1 MKTLLGAVLALM
13 MIVGSAVSSLAATI
27 TATITHI
34 DVKARIIVI
43 DSRAFHVGTTVN
55 IGAFKVG
62 EKVTVVYE
70 RSDGQLRIVSIKVA

>member
-1 MKTLLGAVLALM
+1 MKTVFGAALALM

-34 DVKARIIVI
+34 DVKARIIVV
-43 DSRAFHVGTTVN
+43 DSRAFHLGTTIN

-70 RSDGQLRIVSIKVA
+70 RNNGQLRIVTIKAA